1 MSTKELL
8 LKKMR
13 EKSVSRSDICE
24 ITGACD
30 KTIGMYLR
38 GKTTSGPYLT
48 LIMETLEIGVKEWNQ
63 CNNVKNDKD
72 GRKCEWESI
81 KK

>member
-1 MSTKELL
+1 MHLFL
-8 LKKMR
+8 
-13 EKSVSRSDICE
+13 
-24 ITGACD
+24 
-30 KTIGMYLR
+30 LR
-38 GKTTSGPYLT
+38 GGDFYGYKRV
-48 LIMETLEIGVKEWNQ
+48 LEIWVKEWNQ